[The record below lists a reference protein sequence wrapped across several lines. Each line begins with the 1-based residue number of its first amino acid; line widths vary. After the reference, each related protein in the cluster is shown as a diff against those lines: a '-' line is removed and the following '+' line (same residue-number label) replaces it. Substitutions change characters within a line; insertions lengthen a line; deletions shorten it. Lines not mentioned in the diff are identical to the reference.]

1 MGAFKLKKMVNI
13 HCQLSLRGWREY
25 KISYFGHK
33 ISTFDYFYGGNL
45 VKMGLHNRAKDKN
58 AHFWGLEWK
67 ERLKWTRHT
76 HVGKHYKLRNE
87 VSCCNR
93 GRKAVQI
100 NASFLEGV
108 SGTSFGDTASRR
120 ILNTTNI
127 IDPCHLCMQRQANKV
142 NTSLKSLN
150 ERSMYQIK
158 NKTGCWNAKFWQKDP
173 SKVNDEGDTCYN
185 NPMFKSDATSFQAGT
200 MTVSIL
206 WENNTKH
213 KLIVGLQVAYQLRC
227 TAYMLRN
234 KDKPVKCQLL
244 LPTKREL
251 YVSGRGT
258 IHTNCTGNCM
268 AARVWVTTNLIMT
281 VFHTLSIINMLICL
295 CTW

>member
-1 MGAFKLKKMVNI
+1 MLESIISLEMKFYEVTGAERQLRSMQASWKRFLVHLLGTQLPAEFSTQHISLI
-13 HCQLSLRGWREY
+13 HV
-25 KISYFGHK
+25 
-33 ISTFDYFYGGNL
+33 TF
-45 VKMGLHNRAKDKN
+45 VCKDKQIRSILPIN
-58 AHFWGLEWK
+58 HWMREACTKWK
-67 ERLKWTRHT
+67 T
-76 HVGKHYKLRNE
+76 KLVAE
-87 VSCCNR
+87 S
-93 GRKAVQI
+93 A
-100 NASFLEGV
+100 
-108 SGTSFGDTASRR
+108 T
-120 ILNTTNI
+120 
-127 IDPCHLCMQRQANKV
+127 
-142 NTSLKSLN
+142 
-150 ERSMYQIK
+150 
-158 NKTGCWNAKFWQKDP
+158 FWQKDP

-227 TAYMLRN
+227 TAYMPRN

-244 LPTKREL
+244 LPTKHKL

-295 CTW
+295 CTR